1 MEAAARHYFAR
12 DYAEAE
18 RCCRGV
24 LAREPRH
31 FDARH
36 LLGVIHLDRGQS
48 AEAIEHLKKAATLR
62 PADARLRYNLGSALL
77 EAKLYEPAEAELRR
91 ACAMDPGN
99 IGPLNNLGNALAGLG
114 RHGEAIDC
122 FRRLLAVDPQHVQ
135 ALYNL
140 GNALAALDRLEEA
153 LVCYRTVLP
162 LVIASDAERKL
173 TELHGN
179 MNEALVALGRHD
191 EALAGCRSLAATD
204 PHGAAWNESLIRLL
218 FGELDT
224 GWKLYESRWHV
235 ADHDPL
241 PDGATLPA
249 LAEMTGKRVLLLA
262 EQGHGD
268 MIQFMRYAPLLARRG
283 VRVLL
288 QTYRELASLT
298 QEIEGLEAVVISG
311 APEPAVDFKTPL
323 LSLPHLFGTTLDTIP
338 AEVPY
343 LRPPAERLA
352 RWEQRLGPRERPR
365 IGIAW
370 WGLQHIRK
378 RSLPIETLLPL
389 LSRPDVEFHSLQKEM
404 PGSHRDWLAAHH
416 VLTDHSA
423 ALEDFADTAA
433 LISGLDLVISI
444 DTSVVHLA
452 GALAK
457 PTWVMLQHS
466 ADWRWLRERSDSPW
480 YPTMRLFRQPQRGD
494 WAGVVAGLAAALD
507 DWMAG
512 GPAGTR

>member
-12 DYAEAE
+12 DYVKAE
-18 RCCRGV
+18 RYCRAV

-31 FDARH
+31 FDAQH
-36 LLGVIHLDRGQS
+36 LLGVIHLDRGQA
-48 AEAIEHLKKAATLR
+48 AEAIAHLEKAVALE
-62 PADARLRYNLGSALL
+62 PLHARLRYHLGSAFL
-77 EAKLYEPAEAELRR
+77 EGKRYEAAESELRR
-91 ACAMDPGN
+91 AFEMDPGDA
-99 IGPLNNLGNALAGLG
+99 GTLNNLGTALTGLG

-122 FRRLLAVDPQHVQ
+122 FRRLLAADPQHVQ

-153 LVCYRTVLP
+153 LACYRTALP
-162 LVIASDAERKL
+162 LVIGGGAGKKL
-173 TELHGN
+173 AELHGN

-204 PHGAAWNESLIRLL
+204 PHGAAWNESVIRLL
-218 FGELDT
+218 FGELDA
-224 GWKLYESRWHV
+224 GWKLYESRWHI

-241 PDGATLPA
+241 PEGASLPS

-283 VRVLL
+283 VRVVL
-288 QTYRELASLT
+288 QIYRELAALAR
-298 QEIEGLEAVVISG
+298 EIEGLEAVVIPG
-311 APEPAVDFKTPL
+311 EPAPAVDIKTPL
-323 LSLPHLFGTTLDTIP
+323 LSLPHLFGTTLETMP

-352 RWEQRLGPRERPR
+352 RWEQRLGPRVRPR

-370 WGLQHIRK
+370 WGMQHIRK
-378 RSLPIETLLPL
+378 RSLPIEMLLPL
-389 LSRPDVEFHSLQKEM
+389 LIRPGVEFHSLQKEI
-404 PGSHRDWLAAHH
+404 PGGQQDWLADHP
-416 VLTDHSA
+416 VVIDHSA

-444 DTSVVHLA
+444 DTSVAHLS

-466 ADWRWLRERSDSPW
+466 ADWRWLRGRSDSPW
-480 YPTMRLFRQPQRGD
+480 YPTMRLFRQRQRGD
-494 WAGVVAGLAAALD
+494 WAGLVADLAAALD
-507 DWMAG
+507 DRMAG